1 MSQNLTLDFV
11 RLDRSKSYGTVCG
24 DDGLG
29 GCLEQNGYVFRG
41 DGKLV
46 PSPYTNENGGAVSI
60 EVYGWLERTRPAD
73 QLTVITAIAAA
84 GFSGIKR
91 ADLAVAVNMP
101 LDTSNG
107 QVDTLLSTHEIAER
121 DDGTLSV
128 FGVNPRFWG

>member
-1 MSQNLTLDFV
+1 MSQNLTPDFV

-60 EVYGWLERTRPAD
+60 DVYGWLKRTRPTD
-73 QLTVITAIAAA
+73 QLAVITAIAAA
-84 GFSGIKR
+84 GFSGINR
-91 ADLAVAVNMP
+91 ADLAIAVSMP

-107 QVDTLLSTHEIAER
+107 LVTALLGSQEIAER
-121 DDGTLSV
+121 NDGTLSV
-128 FGVNPRFWG
+128 FGVDPRFWQ